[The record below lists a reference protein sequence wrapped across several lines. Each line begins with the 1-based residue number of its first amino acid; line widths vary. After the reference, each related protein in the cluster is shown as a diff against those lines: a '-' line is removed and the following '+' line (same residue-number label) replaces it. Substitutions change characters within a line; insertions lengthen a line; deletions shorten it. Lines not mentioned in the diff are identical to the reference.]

1 MRVHGYNHQPNPHHP
16 TPTERIQLLLNHGVD
31 PTELQ
36 HARMRIASFRD
47 SPDSLLAQERY
58 NDFANWITHNDQ
70 DEESLEYSN
79 TCKTQQ
85 EAHAIALK
93 LMEEMKAWEDEQG
106 KVAQN
111 CRWIRRWNGV
121 RWLAGLMGATVNVA
135 TVIIIASVRVAR
147 SAASW
152 IEDRRVDE
160 LIHIDE
166 LVQARAFEELHRVL
180 HVRVERNR
188 RNRLRRRQLIAVLA
202 VAFVAISGLCS
213 SHSHHFLSS
222 RHPL

>member
-1 MRVHGYNHQPNPHHP
+1 
-16 TPTERIQLLLNHGVD
+16 
-31 PTELQ
+31 
-36 HARMRIASFRD
+36 MRISSYHDRTNT
-47 SPDSLLAQERY
+47 LHEEELYY
-58 NDFANWITHNDQ
+58 NSANGITHNNQ
-70 DEESLEYSN
+70 DKESLECNN
-79 TCKTQQ
+79 TYKTQQ

-93 LMEEMKAWEDEQG
+93 LMEETKAWEDEQG
-106 KVAQN
+106 NIAQN
-111 CRWIRRWNGV
+111 CRSRRRWNGV

-147 SAASW
+147 NAAPW
-152 IEDRRVDE
+152 IEDRRLDE

-166 LVQARAFEELHRVL
+166 LIHSRSFEELHRVL
-180 HVRVERNR
+180 HVRVERNRRNR